1 MVGYGALID
10 SDFMNQLNNAL
21 SRLANTLSEVP
32 FYWYIAALTVMFL
45 FFQTSHKKIAR
56 HQAACSIGRF
66 ELRHRDIWP
75 SSSSTDP

>member
-1 MVGYGALID
+1 VKKAKTFSGKGFAMVGYAALID

-45 FFQTSHKKIAR
+45 FFKLLIKK
-56 HQAACSIGRF
+56 
-66 ELRHRDIWP
+66 
-75 SSSSTDP
+75 